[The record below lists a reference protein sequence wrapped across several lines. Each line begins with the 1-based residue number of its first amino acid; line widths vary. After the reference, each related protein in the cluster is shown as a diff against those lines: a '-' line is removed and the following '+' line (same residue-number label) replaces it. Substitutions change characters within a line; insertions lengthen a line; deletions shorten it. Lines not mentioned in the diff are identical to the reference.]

1 LTISTE
7 HSDVRSYEA
16 VVVFGLGVIA
26 GCAGG
31 GGEEDSYAL
40 VPVEGKLTL
49 DGRPL
54 EGATIT
60 FNASQGNNPP
70 TNGGDITGAD
80 GSFSAKYRNRPGL
93 APGSY
98 KITVH
103 QPRAALPGKPPP
115 PDLDPYMMTLA
126 IESGSKR
133 KVGRKPA
140 AADQPWP
147 YSEIDRTPLSH
158 QVSPKGDVDLVF
170 DLKSSMK

>member
-7 HSDVRSYEA
+7 HSDVRSYKA
-16 VVVFGLGVIA
+16 VVVFGLAMVA

-31 GGEEDSYAL
+31 GGDEDSYSL
-40 VPVEGKLTL
+40 VPVSGKLTL
-49 DGRPL
+49 DGKPL

-70 TNGGDITGAD
+70 TDGGDITAAD
-80 GSFSAKYRNRPGL
+80 GSFAAKYRNRSGL

-103 QPRAALPGKPPP
+103 QPKAALPGKPPP
-115 PDLDPYMMTLA
+115 PDLDPFMMSLA
-126 IESGSKR
+126 IESANK
-133 KVGRKPA
+133 KKTGRRPS
-140 AADQPWP
+140 AADQPWL

-158 QVSPKGDVDLVF
+158 EVSPKGDVDLVF
-170 DLKSSMK
+170 DLKSSLK